1 MRLVLALSLVLA
13 VLGPVAAPAS
23 AVVPGGFDPAK
34 VDAFVTGY
42 LDRHGLPGAAV
53 AVVRDGE
60 IVHEAGYGED
70 SGGGRL
76 TEYTR
81 LRIGSVS
88 KSFTAFAVLRL
99 VDEGRVALDA
109 PVKRY
114 LPDFAPS
121 DAITVRHLLSH
132 TSGLPNPAIVGPARS
147 LAEGADRVGGWSLST
162 KPGTSYTYSNANY
175 WLAARIVEQVS
186 GQNFNAYL
194 ADEIFAPLGM
204 NDTVNT
210 TITHDPVSGLTQGHV
225 TAYGGA
231 LSVPEAEA
239 MNSGSGGMVSTSH
252 DMAAWLA
259 TQQRAGLGPDGRRL
273 LSAKLIRDSHT
284 PQPGAGR
291 AGLGWRRSGAGI
303 VPERISH
310 SGVVSGFNAQQDL
323 VPGSGYGVVVLLN
336 SFTPSAEQAYA
347 ISSGIIDVTEGR
359 APDPGT
365 PTATLIDL
373 FLGALTLV
381 GLALGI
387 LGLRRA
393 PRWATRRADRP
404 AWRFALRLLPQLIAP
419 AAAVFL
425 FLVVPELQSNSY
437 TPADVYRLF
446 PALTTLL
453 TALAISGACLTAARV
468 TARVRPTAS
477 RTPHSA
483 MADSASIDSSIS
495 LGESK
500 ELPRP

>member
-1 MRLVLALSLVLA
+1 MRLVLVLSLVLA
-13 VLGPVAAPAS
+13 VLAPVAAPAS
-23 AVVPGGFDPAK
+23 AVVPDGFDPAK

-70 SGGGRL
+70 SDGGRL
-76 TEYTR
+76 TENTR

-99 VDEGRVALDA
+99 VDEGRVELDA

-121 DAITVRHLLSH
+121 GVITVRHLLSH
-132 TSGLPNPAIVGPARS
+132 TSGLPNPVIVGPARS
-147 LAEGADRVGGWSLST
+147 LEEGADRIGNWSLST
-162 KPGTSYTYSNANY
+162 KPGTSYAYSNANY
-175 WLAARIVEQVS
+175 WLAARVVEQVS
-186 GQNFNAYL
+186 GQDFNAYL
-194 ADEIFAPLGM
+194 ADQVFAPLGM

-210 TITHDPVSGLTQGHV
+210 TTTRDPVSELAPGHV
-225 TAYGGA
+225 TAYGTA
-231 LSVPEAEA
+231 LAIPEAEA
-239 MNSGSGGMVSTSH
+239 MNSGSGGVVSTSH

-259 TQQRAGLGPDGRRL
+259 TQQRGGLGPDGRRL
-273 LSAKLIRDSHT
+273 LSAKLIQDSHT
-284 PQPGAGR
+284 PQPSANR

-323 VPGSGYGVVVLLN
+323 IPGSGYGVVVLLN

-359 APDPGT
+359 TPDPGT

-393 PRWATRRADRP
+393 PRWAARRTDRP

-419 AAAVFL
+419 AAAVFV
-425 FLVVPELQSNSY
+425 FLVVPTLQDNSF
-437 TPADVYRLF
+437 TPADVFNLF
-446 PALTTLL
+446 PALTALML
-453 TALAISGACLTAARV
+453 ALAIVGAGLATARV
-468 TARVRPTAS
+468 TARIRPTA
-477 RTPHSA
+477 R
-483 MADSASIDSSIS
+483 
-495 LGESK
+495 
-500 ELPRP
+500 PR